1 MTDAGTASLRAIA
14 EQAAEWYL
22 RMEEEG
28 DAPLAERQQFVAWL
42 KASPAHIEEFMRVRA
57 THAQLAG
64 IDADSLPDADELLC
78 ADESNVV
85 VLTSEL
91 TGGELQAA
99 KKTRTPVYWVA
110 AASIAAVLF
119 VIGFT
124 TLRLVSPPADLEN
137 RYTTA
142 LGEQRSILLSDG
154 SVVELNTQSQLN
166 VYYTDATRLVE
177 LVAGEAVFDV
187 VEDPTRPFR
196 VDAGTAIVEAVGTRF
211 NVYRQ
216 NAQTVVTVVE
226 GRVAISQ
233 PQPSLKASGAQGPGA
248 IAELPIVELAPGN
261 QVAVSAVG
269 AISAPAA
276 VDTRK
281 ATAWTERRL
290 VFDGDTL
297 ATVAR
302 ELNRYNRQ
310 QLTISDPALAQ
321 RTISGVFNAN
331 DPHTLFA
338 FLEAVGDM
346 RVGTNPGDG
355 GWILYPAPSNS
366 SGETS
371 PQLN

>member
-28 DAPLAERQQFVAWL
+28 DVTLAERQQFVAWL

-64 IDADSLPDADELLC
+64 IDADSLPDAEELLC

-124 TLRLVSPPADLEN
+124 TLRLVSPPADLDN

-233 PQPSLKASGAQGPGA
+233 PQPSLKASGALGPGA

-261 QVAVSAVG
+261 QVAVPAVG

-297 ATVAR
+297 ETVAR

-331 DPHTLFA
+331 DPQTLFA

-346 RVGTNPGDG
+346 RVGTSPGDG
-355 GWILYPAPSNS
+355 GWTLYPAPSNS

>member
-1 MTDAGTASLRAIA
+1 
-14 EQAAEWYL
+14 
-22 RMEEEG
+22 
-28 DAPLAERQQFVAWL
+28 
-42 KASPAHIEEFMRVRA
+42 MRVRA

-64 IDADSLPDADELLC
+64 IDADSLPDAEELLC
-78 ADESNVV
+78 ADERNVV

-124 TLRLVSPPADLEN
+124 TLRLVSPPADLDN

-233 PQPSLKASGAQGPGA
+233 PQPSLKASGALGPGA

-261 QVAVSAVG
+261 QVAVPAVG

-297 ATVAR
+297 ETVAR

-331 DPHTLFA
+331 DPQTLFA

-346 RVGTNPGDG
+346 RVGTSPGDG
-355 GWILYPAPSNS
+355 GWTLYPAPSNS

>member
-28 DAPLAERQQFVAWL
+28 DVTLAERQQFVAWL

-57 THAQLAG
+57 VHAQLAG
-64 IDADSLPDADELLC
+64 INAESLSDVGELLRT
-78 ADESNVV
+78 DESNVV
-85 VLTSEL
+85 ALTSEPV
-91 TGGELQAA
+91 GGELQVA
-99 KKTRTPVYWVA
+99 KKTRTPMVWA
-110 AASIAAVLF
+110 LAASIVAVLF

-124 TLRLVSPPADLEN
+124 TLRLVSPPADLDN
-137 RYTTA
+137 RYMTA
-142 LGEQRSILLSDG
+142 LGEQRSVLLSDG

-177 LVAGEAVFDV
+177 LVAGEAIFDV
-187 VEDPTRPFR
+187 AEDPTRPFR
-196 VDAGTAIVEAVGTRF
+196 VDAGTAIVEAVGTQF

-233 PQPSLKASGAQGPGA
+233 PQPSLKASGAQGPDA

-331 DPHTLFA
+331 DPYTLFA

-346 RVGTNPGDG
+346 RVGTNSGDG
-355 GWILYPAPSNS
+355 GWTLYPAPSNS

>member
-28 DAPLAERQQFVAWL
+28 DASLAERQQFVAWL

-57 THAQLAG
+57 MHAQLAD
-64 IDADSLPDADELLC
+64 IDAESLPDADELLHV
-78 ADESNVV
+78 AESNVV
-85 VLTSEL
+85 ALTSEPID
-91 TGGELQAA
+91 GELQAA
-99 KKTRTPVYWVA
+99 KTARTPMIWAA

-119 VIGFT
+119 VIGFAAF
-124 TLRLVSPPADLEN
+124 RVASPPANMDN
-137 RYTTA
+137 HFTTA
-142 LGEQRSILLSDG
+142 LGEQRSVLLSDG

-187 VEDPTRPFR
+187 ADDPTRPFR
-196 VDAGTAIVEAVGTRF
+196 VDAGSAIVEAVGTRF

-216 NAQTVVTVVE
+216 NARTVVTVVE
-226 GRVAISQ
+226 GRVAVSQ
-233 PQPSLKASGAQGPGA
+233 PQPSANVPGTQGPGA
-248 IAELPIVELAPGN
+248 ITELPIIELAPGN
-261 QVAVSAVG
+261 QVAVSAAG
-269 AISAPAA
+269 TISAPAA
-276 VDTRK
+276 VDARK

-297 ATVAR
+297 ANVAR

-331 DPHTLFA
+331 DPHTLFV
-338 FLEAVGDM
+338 FLEAVGGM
-346 RVGTNPGDG
+346 RVETDPAGG
-355 GWILYPAPSNS
+355 GWTLYRAEQLPSNDAVT
-366 SGETS
+366 E
-371 PQLN
+371 QR

>member
-64 IDADSLPDADELLC
+64 IDADSLPDAEELLC
-78 ADESNVV
+78 ADERNVV

-124 TLRLVSPPADLEN
+124 TLRLVSPPADLDN

-233 PQPSLKASGAQGPGA
+233 PQPSLKASGALGPGA

-261 QVAVSAVG
+261 QVAVPAVG

-297 ATVAR
+297 ETVAR

-331 DPHTLFA
+331 DPQTLFA

-346 RVGTNPGDG
+346 RVGTSPGDG
-355 GWILYPAPSNS
+355 GWTLYPAPSNS

>member
-28 DAPLAERQQFVAWL
+28 DASLAERQQFVAWL

-57 THAQLAG
+57 MHAELAG
-64 IDADSLPDADELLC
+64 IDTDSLPDAEELLRT
-78 ADESNVV
+78 DECNIVA
-85 VLTSEL
+85 LTSEP
-91 TGGELQAA
+91 TGGEQQAA
-99 KKTRTPVYWVA
+99 KKTRTPMVWTA

-119 VIGFT
+119 AIGFA
-124 TLRLVSPPADLEN
+124 TLRLVSPSADLDN

-142 LGEQRSILLSDG
+142 LGEQRSVLLGDG

-166 VYYTDATRLVE
+166 VYYTDAMRLVE

-187 VEDPTRPFR
+187 AEDPTRPFR
-196 VDAGTAIVEAVGTRF
+196 VDAGTTIVEAVGTRF

-226 GRVAISQ
+226 GRVAVSQ
-233 PQPSLKASGAQGPGA
+233 PQPSVNASGTLGPGE
-248 IAELPIVELAPGN
+248 IAKLPVMELAPGN
-261 QVAVSAVG
+261 QVVVSAAG

-321 RTISGVFNAN
+321 RTISGVFKAN

-338 FLEAVGDM
+338 FLEAVGGM
-346 RVGTNPGDG
+346 RVETDPAGG
-355 GWILYPAPSNS
+355 GWTLYPAQHTPSNDVAT
-366 SGETS
+366 E
-371 PQLN
+371 QR

>member
-1 MTDAGTASLRAIA
+1 MTDAGIASLRAIA

-28 DAPLAERQQFVAWL
+28 DATLAERQQFVAWL

-57 THAQLAG
+57 MHAQLAG
-64 IDADSLPDADELLC
+64 IDADRLPDADELLR
-78 ADESNVV
+78 ADESNVFA
-85 VLTSEL
+85 LSSEPI
-91 TGGELQAA
+91 GGELQAA
-99 KKTRTPVYWVA
+99 KKTRAPVYWAA
-110 AASIAAVLF
+110 AASIVAVLF
-119 VIGFT
+119 AIGFA
-124 TLRLVSPPADLEN
+124 TLRLASPPADLEN
-137 RYTTA
+137 RYMTA

-187 VEDPTRPFR
+187 AKDSTRPFR

-226 GRVAISQ
+226 GRVAVSQ
-233 PQPSLKASGAQGPGA
+233 PKPSAKASGTQGPGA
-248 IAELPIVELAPGN
+248 ITELPVVELAPGN
-261 QVAVSAVG
+261 QVAVSAAG

-310 QLTISDPALAQ
+310 QLTIADPALAQ

-331 DPHTLFA
+331 DPHTLFT
-338 FLEAVGDM
+338 FLEAVGGM
-346 RVGTNPGDG
+346 RVETDPAGG
-355 GWILYPAPSNS
+355 GWTLYPAQHTPSNDVAT
-366 SGETS
+366 E
-371 PQLN
+371 QR

>member
-28 DAPLAERQQFVAWL
+28 DVTLAERQQFVAWL

-57 THAQLAG
+57 MHAELAG
-64 IDADSLPDADELLC
+64 IDTDSLPDAEELLR
-78 ADESNVV
+78 ADECNVV
-85 VLTSEL
+85 ALTSEP
-91 TGGELQAA
+91 TGGEQQAA
-99 KKTRTPVYWVA
+99 KKARTPMVWAV
-110 AASIAAVLF
+110 AASIVAVLF

-124 TLRLVSPPADLEN
+124 TLRLISPPPDLDN
-137 RYTTA
+137 RYMTA
-142 LGEQRSILLSDG
+142 LGEQRSILLGDG

-187 VEDPTRPFR
+187 SEDPTRPFR

-233 PQPSLKASGAQGPGA
+233 PKPSANASRAQGPGA
-248 IAELPIVELAPGN
+248 IAELPVIELAPGN
-261 QVAVSAVG
+261 QATVSAVG
-269 AISAPAA
+269 AISAPAT

-331 DPHTLFA
+331 DPHTLFT
-338 FLEAVGDM
+338 FLEAVGGM
-346 RVGTNPGDG
+346 RVETDPAGG
-355 GWILYPAPSNS
+355 GWTLYPAHHTPLSD
-366 SGETS
+366 EATE
-371 PQLN
+371 QR

>member
-28 DAPLAERQQFVAWL
+28 NASLAERRLFVTWL

-57 THAQLAG
+57 MHAQLAG
-64 IDADSLPDADELLC
+64 VDAESLPDADELLVVV
-78 ADESNVV
+78 ESNVV
-85 VLTSEL
+85 ALASEPI
-91 TGGELQAA
+91 GGESLAA
-99 KKTRTPVYWVA
+99 KKTRRPMVWVA
-110 AASIAAVLF
+110 AASITAVLF
-119 VIGFT
+119 AIGFA
-124 TLRLVSPPADLEN
+124 TLRLVSPPADLDN

-166 VYYTDATRLVE
+166 VYYTDAIRLVE

-187 VEDPTRPFR
+187 AEDPARPFR

-233 PQPSLKASGAQGPGA
+233 PQPSVNASRAQGPGA
-248 IAELPIVELAPGN
+248 IAELPVIELAPGN
-261 QVAVSAVG
+261 QATVSAVG
-269 AISAPAA
+269 RISAPAT

-310 QLTISDPALAQ
+310 QLTISDPTLAQ
-321 RTISGVFNAN
+321 RTISGVFKAN
-331 DPHTLFA
+331 DPHTLFT
-338 FLEAVGDM
+338 FLEAVGGM
-346 RVGTNPGDG
+346 RVETDLAGG
-355 GWILYPAPSNS
+355 GWTLYPAQHPRASDS
-366 SGETS
+366 TTE
-371 PQLN
+371 QR

>member
-1 MTDAGTASLRAIA
+1 MTEAGTASLRAIA

-28 DAPLAERQQFVAWL
+28 DASLAERQQFVAWL

-57 THAQLAG
+57 MHAQLAG
-64 IDADSLPDADELLC
+64 IDADSLPDADELLRT
-78 ADESNVV
+78 DESNVV
-85 VLTSEL
+85 ALSSESV
-91 TGGELQAA
+91 GGELQAA
-99 KKTRTPVYWVA
+99 KRIRTPMVWAA

-119 VIGFT
+119 VIGFA
-124 TLRLVSPPADLEN
+124 TLRLVSPPADLDD
-137 RYTTA
+137 RYMTA

-166 VYYTDATRLVE
+166 VHYTDAIRLVE

-187 VEDPTRPFR
+187 AQDPARPFR

-216 NAQTVVTVVE
+216 DAQTVVTVVE

-233 PQPSLKASGAQGPGA
+233 PELAVNASGAQGPGA
-248 IAELPIVELAPGN
+248 TAELPVIELAPGN
-261 QVAVSAVG
+261 QATVSAVG
-269 AISAPAA
+269 AISAPAT

-331 DPHTLFA
+331 DPHTLFT
-338 FLEAVGDM
+338 FLEAVGGM
-346 RVGTNPGDG
+346 RVKTDPADG
-355 GWILYPAPSNS
+355 GWTLYPAQHTPARDSAT
-366 SGETS
+366 E
-371 PQLN
+371 QR

>member
-28 DAPLAERQQFVAWL
+28 DASPAEREQFVAWL

-57 THAQLAG
+57 MHAQLAG
-64 IDADSLPDADELLC
+64 IDADGLPDAEQLLC

-85 VLTSEL
+85 VLTGEL
-91 TGGELQAA
+91 TGGELHAA
-99 KKTRTPVYWVA
+99 KKTRTPVYWAV
-110 AASIAAVLF
+110 AASIVAVLF

-124 TLRLVSPPADLEN
+124 TLRLISPPPDLDN
-137 RYTTA
+137 RYITA
-142 LGEQRSILLSDG
+142 LGEQRSILLGDG

-187 VEDPTRPFR
+187 AKDPTRPFR

-226 GRVAISQ
+226 GRVAVSQ
-233 PQPSLKASGAQGPGA
+233 PQLSVNAPGTQEPGA
-248 IAELPIVELAPGN
+248 IAELPVIELVPGN
-261 QVAVSAVG
+261 QVAVSAAG
-269 AISAPAA
+269 AISTPAA

-310 QLTISDPALAQ
+310 QLTISDPVLAQ
-321 RTISGVFNAN
+321 QTISGVFNAN

-338 FLEAVGDM
+338 FLEAVGGM
-346 RVGTNPGDG
+346 RVETNPADG
-355 GWILYPAPSNS
+355 GWTLYPAPSNS
-366 SGETS
+366 SRETS
-371 PQLN
+371 PQRN

>member
-22 RMEEEG
+22 HMEEEG

-42 KASPAHIEEFMRVRA
+42 KASPTHIEEFMRVRA
-57 THAQLAG
+57 MHAQLAG
-64 IDADSLPDADELLC
+64 IDVDSLPDADELVR

-85 VLTSEL
+85 VLSSESI
-91 TGGELQAA
+91 GDELQAA
-99 KKTRTPVYWVA
+99 KKTRTPVVWTA

-119 VIGFT
+119 VIGFA
-124 TLRLVSPPADLEN
+124 TLHLVSPPAGLDN
-137 RYTTA
+137 RYITA

-187 VEDPTRPFR
+187 AEDPTRPFR

-226 GRVAISQ
+226 GRVAVSQ
-233 PQPSLKASGAQGPGA
+233 PQPSVSALGTQEPGA
-248 IAELPIVELAPGN
+248 IAELPVIELVPGN
-261 QVAVSAVG
+261 QVAVSAAG
-269 AISAPAA
+269 AISMPAA

-297 ATVAR
+297 AKVAR

-310 QLTISDPALAQ
+310 QLTISDTVLAQ

-346 RVGTNPGDG
+346 RVETDPAGG
-355 GWILYPAPSNS
+355 GWTLYPAERIPSNDATT
-366 SGETS
+366 E
-371 PQLN
+371 QR